1 MFTQEDKKRLNE
13 WVEYFSF
20 QPTLVY
26 KWLLGCTQSVI
37 GVFCGNQ
44 FGKTY
49 TIARF
54 VWDAILGVL
63 PVEQMNI
70 RPSDTVRII
79 RCASEVLPNDEE
91 AEVKNTQYPA
101 LKKFIPDYFIK
112 EDITIR
118 KPRMVIADP
127 QGGADVVIEFVSF
140 GQTTQQQA
148 GVQRR
153 MCIAK
158 GQRVLLSNGL
168 WKNIENIEI
177 GDLVVSSVIGG
188 YSKNKQR
195 VHKVIKKEFMDFKK
209 TITFYCQKGLKFT
222 VTPDHLILKSGSPNQ
237 WIQAGE
243 LKIGDT
249 LVCADVSIDNK
260 VDTLNRWE
268 LITMA
273 ALIGDGHYIKKSVY
287 ITNKN
292 DAFIEG
298 LKKELNG
305 IVNLVRANK
314 NQNRTP
320 QYRLSFGKNNPVIK
334 LLKRQKMWGRYAK
347 EKVIP
352 DEVFCQSDKSVRLFL
367 SWLYATDGW
376 ASGHDVGYATTSERL
391 AQDVFLLLRRLG
403 IKSNV
408 YEREFMNNWNKQWHV
423 HIQDSLS
430 VIKFCENIGIP
441 YKMDALNK
449 VKEDALRR
457 RYSKSKSIYPVRERK
472 KVKIKNIEYSD
483 VETEVFDLSLDV
495 PKRSGKYHRM
505 VAYNKSNFIIQ
516 GGIVAHNCFID
527 EHAPK
532 PFYEEQIPRLMRA
545 SSDIRQIR
553 GIDADALMIIA
564 LTPAQEFLDW
574 EFDEL
579 FERAGTIYRTKSVR
593 DRIQLRMSEI
603 YPAKEIVDEQSQIAV
618 IMASSYDNPSFD
630 KVTVD
635 KEMDKYA
642 DEDTKDIRGYGI
654 FKQISGVV
662 FKFFDR
668 NVHVRDFEKLFQ
680 PFNGIPHDWVHAR
693 GIDFHQY
700 NPWAVGW
707 CCLSPQNEMF
717 IYDELWV
724 SPERHVTYDIAQM
737 VSAKSKDYK
746 YWLNLVDPL
755 AGVKQGNTGR
765 TTVDDLNEYF
775 YMLYKEGIGTGGFWQ
790 TWDTKS
796 QRGQDDIKMR
806 LKNAKIVG
814 RPFNNLVN
822 GKYLPTIWISSR
834 CHYTIEHMKNWRKEQ
849 VSNRN
854 ALVQNDP
861 KDSAAEKYSHFNMVW
876 EGILKSPAFS
886 VNRYRGSVLHDRKQ
900 RREARA

>member
-153 MCIAK
+153 M
-158 GQRVLLSNGL
+158 
-168 WKNIENIEI
+168 
-177 GDLVVSSVIGG
+177 
-188 YSKNKQR
+188 
-195 VHKVIKKEFMDFKK
+195 
-209 TITFYCQKGLKFT
+209 
-222 VTPDHLILKSGSPNQ
+222 
-237 WIQAGE
+237 
-243 LKIGDT
+243 
-249 LVCADVSIDNK
+249 
-260 VDTLNRWE
+260 
-268 LITMA
+268 
-273 ALIGDGHYIKKSVY
+273 
-287 ITNKN
+287 
-292 DAFIEG
+292 
-298 LKKELNG
+298 
-305 IVNLVRANK
+305 
-314 NQNRTP
+314 
-320 QYRLSFGKNNPVIK
+320 
-334 LLKRQKMWGRYAK
+334 
-347 EKVIP
+347 
-352 DEVFCQSDKSVRLFL
+352 
-367 SWLYATDGW
+367 
-376 ASGHDVGYATTSERL
+376 
-391 AQDVFLLLRRLG
+391 
-403 IKSNV
+403 
-408 YEREFMNNWNKQWHV
+408 
-423 HIQDSLS
+423 
-430 VIKFCENIGIP
+430 
-441 YKMDALNK
+441 
-449 VKEDALRR
+449 
-457 RYSKSKSIYPVRERK
+457 
-472 KVKIKNIEYSD
+472 
-483 VETEVFDLSLDV
+483 
-495 PKRSGKYHRM
+495 
-505 VAYNKSNFIIQ
+505 
-516 GGIVAHNCFID
+516 CFID